1 MSVNEK
7 KPLIETKVKIY
18 SGTTEPLENAPFN
31 SGFTWKSRV
40 KSMLYLLLS
49 TPVWAS
55 LAVLVKVY
63 SYLPVIQVLWLRY
76 FVQYLLAF
84 VLLNLAY
91 FDIYK
96 DENLDKGETYL
107 DLMWGPKLSTDGR
120 KIRWVV
126 ILRAL
131 TDFLSICCFYFA
143 IALIPVGDAASVF
156 FLYNMLVFIAAY
168 FCFGDPLGVV
178 GIFNCLLSFVGVI
191 LTTQPAFIF
200 GANSNEVAAA
210 VYTFHGAQLVG
221 ILFAFFGAVFLTIS
235 LIAIRYSSEV
245 HWLQMVQAAGFT
257 NAAFSGPVCMIVIT
271 LFAWGTSGDFTHTF
285 KLFDGEEYLFC
296 FILGVLG
303 FLALMCMVQGYQGV
317 ESGTGALIAYLEL
330 PLTYIFQWIFLKDV
344 PNWITWLGVVCII
357 IAATFQT
364 VYTMRINKTK
374 EKVEGLQS
382 PASPRLKVGEIL
394 TGSPILK

>member
-7 KPLIETKVKIY
+7 KPLIHTEVNVY
-18 SGTTEPLENAPFN
+18 SGTPKPQEFAAPYEE
-31 SGFTWKSRV
+31 FTWETRV

-76 FVQYLLAF
+76 FVQWFLAF
-84 VLLNLAY
+84 GILNLGH
-91 FDIYK
+91 FGIYK
-96 DENLDKGETYL
+96 DGDLDKGATYW
-107 DLMWGPKLSTDGR
+107 DLLWGPSHSADGR

-126 ILRAL
+126 IMRAL

-168 FCFGDPLGVV
+168 FCFGDPLGYV

-191 LTTQPAFIF
+191 LTTQPQCIF
-200 GANSNEVAAA
+200 PKETPVDDA
-210 VYTFHGAQLVG
+210 VYHFAGAQLVG

-245 HWLQMVQAAGFT
+245 NWLQMVQVAGFV
-257 NAAFSGPVCMIVIT
+257 NASFSGPVCMILLT
-271 LFAWGTSGDFTHTF
+271 LFTWATGGDFNHTF
-285 KLFDGEEYLFC
+285 KVFDAEEYFFC

-330 PLTYIFQWIFLKDV
+330 PLTYIFQWIFLHDV
-344 PNWITWLGVVCII
+344 PNWITWIGVVCII
-357 IAATFQT
+357 TSATFQT
-364 VYTMRINKTK
+364 TWTMKINKAK
-374 EKVEGLQS
+374 EKDED
-382 PASPRLKVGEIL
+382 PASPSSKRMLGTPII
-394 TGSPILK
+394 TGSPYMK